1 MAFLPGTN
9 KVFKHTR
16 PAGRIREENTAKKA
30 RAEPAVLSR
39 SSAPL
44 SHADTLPEITYGY
57 HPGRAS
63 RGTGDSWIRDPTSK
77 TPLRTLRSS
86 VSLRS
91 HWHCLEDRQMDM
103 LPKVDALLVVR
114 TDFSDQERWQAVRN
128 TLGDIDKDGWA
139 KEFASQV
146 KVVEDPAYQGLTA
159 QQILALLPDGYQ
171 DPILVIAD
179 KVTVDSQEMPFLV
192 IELEFTWEMRVIP
205 SEIPG
210 IRANLS
216 IGNMDFGEFAES
228 ADADGVFRG
237 FHD

>member
-1 MAFLPGTN
+1 
-9 KVFKHTR
+9 
-16 PAGRIREENTAKKA
+16 
-30 RAEPAVLSR
+30 
-39 SSAPL
+39 
-44 SHADTLPEITYGY
+44 
-57 HPGRAS
+57 
-63 RGTGDSWIRDPTSK
+63 
-77 TPLRTLRSS
+77 
-86 VSLRS
+86 
-91 HWHCLEDRQMDM
+91 MDM

-128 TLGDIDKDGWA
+128 SLGDIDKDGWA
-139 KEFASQV
+139 KEFSGQV
-146 KVVEDPAYQGLTA
+146 KVVEDPAYQGFTA
-159 QQILALLPDGYQ
+159 QQILALLPDGCQ
-171 DPILVIAD
+171 GPILVIAD

-210 IRANLS
+210 IHANLS

>member
-1 MAFLPGTN
+1 
-9 KVFKHTR
+9 
-16 PAGRIREENTAKKA
+16 
-30 RAEPAVLSR
+30 
-39 SSAPL
+39 
-44 SHADTLPEITYGY
+44 
-57 HPGRAS
+57 
-63 RGTGDSWIRDPTSK
+63 
-77 TPLRTLRSS
+77 
-86 VSLRS
+86 
-91 HWHCLEDRQMDM
+91 MDM

-210 IRANLS
+210 IHANLS

>member
-1 MAFLPGTN
+1 
-9 KVFKHTR
+9 
-16 PAGRIREENTAKKA
+16 
-30 RAEPAVLSR
+30 
-39 SSAPL
+39 
-44 SHADTLPEITYGY
+44 
-57 HPGRAS
+57 
-63 RGTGDSWIRDPTSK
+63 
-77 TPLRTLRSS
+77 
-86 VSLRS
+86 
-91 HWHCLEDRQMDM
+91 MDM
-103 LPKVDALLVVR
+103 LPKVDALLVVC

-139 KEFASQV
+139 KEFSGQV
-146 KVVEDPAYQGLTA
+146 KVVEDPAYQGFTA

-210 IRANLS
+210 IHANLS

>member
-1 MAFLPGTN
+1 
-9 KVFKHTR
+9 
-16 PAGRIREENTAKKA
+16 
-30 RAEPAVLSR
+30 
-39 SSAPL
+39 
-44 SHADTLPEITYGY
+44 
-57 HPGRAS
+57 
-63 RGTGDSWIRDPTSK
+63 
-77 TPLRTLRSS
+77 
-86 VSLRS
+86 
-91 HWHCLEDRQMDM
+91 MDM

-128 TLGDIDKDGWA
+128 SLGDIDKDGWA
-139 KEFASQV
+139 KEFSGQV

-159 QQILALLPDGYQ
+159 QQILALLPEGYK
-171 DPILVIAD
+171 DSILVIAD

-210 IRANLS
+210 IHANLS
-216 IGNMDFGEFAES
+216 IANMDFGEFAES